1 MKWGPFIGLLWTNPC
16 SHAWKRLR
24 TFASCKNRFGLDS
37 LVLRMKVLVL
47 GVLAFVLASCNSNP
61 FIIEVTDCPAVA
73 FVKYA
78 NTVTTFADGS
88 EKTVNDVAY
97 RAHLADLNVQC
108 QDEGEGVRTAISFTV
123 NGEKG
128 PKAGADAIDISYFVV
143 VLREGDQLVGKR
155 IYDTNLQFR
164 GRDQSSVRERVM
176 QVIPN
181 DTFADQY
188 DHEVLIGFQLS
199 DADAAYNILR

>member
-1 MKWGPFIGLLWTNPC
+1 
-16 SHAWKRLR
+16 
-24 TFASCKNRFGLDS
+24 
-37 LVLRMKVLVL
+37 VLRLKVMVL

-61 FIIEVTDCPAVA
+61 FIVEISDCPAVA

-78 NTVTTFADGS
+78 NTATTFADGT
-88 EKTVNDVAY
+88 EKTIDDVSY
-97 RAHLADLNVQC
+97 RVHLADLQVNC
-108 QDEGEGVRTAISFTV
+108 EDEGEGVRTAISFTI

-128 PKAGADAIDISYFVV
+128 PKAGADAIDVSYFVA

-155 IYDTNLQFR
+155 IYDTNIQFR
-164 GRDQSSVRERVM
+164 GRDQARVRERIM

>member
-1 MKWGPFIGLLWTNPC
+1 M
-16 SHAWKRLR
+16 
-24 TFASCKNRFGLDS
+24 
-37 LVLRMKVLVL
+37 VL

-61 FIIEVTDCPAVA
+61 FIVEISDCPAVA

-78 NTVTTFADGS
+78 NTATTFQDGS
-88 EKTVNDVAY
+88 EKTIDDVAY
-97 RAHLADLNVQC
+97 RVHLADLQVNC
-108 QDEGEGVRTAISFTV
+108 EDEGEGVQTAISFTI

-128 PKAGADAIDISYFVV
+128 PKAGADAIDVSYFVV
-143 VLREGDQLVGKR
+143 VLREGDQMVGKR
-155 IYDTNLQFR
+155 IYDTNIQFR
-164 GRDQSSVRERVM
+164 GRDQARVRERVM